1 MTISSEVRK
10 AGPFSANGSNK
21 NFAFTFKCFTNEDVR
36 VVLTNSLGVESDLVL
51 DSDYSVTLNPDQNVS
66 AGGTVITTLTYATGN
81 KITVLGDVDYKQE
94 TDITNG
100 GGFYPEVIENAL
112 DKLTMQ
118 IQQLNEE
125 VGRSVKTGVTS
136 TATPE
141 ELLDSIN
148 NSVAE
153 ASASATEAA
162 NQVAL
167 ASQIYDQFD
176 DRYLG
181 SKSSEPTVDND
192 GSVLLT
198 GALYWNTSTN
208 KLRIYN
214 GSSWQDTA
222 TATPASFTNNLF
234 NGNSSTTSF
243 TLSTAP
249 ASPSSVFVFIAG
261 IAQRPT
267 TDYTVSGTTLTFTT
281 APATGTN
288 NISAFVASTVAAGT
302 PDNLSV
308 STDKI
313 QDGAVTNDK
322 IAGPIAV
329 AKGGTGLATIKSN
342 AVMLGNGTSAVNT
355 VSPAKTGNVLKS
367 VVQSTVTA
375 GSFVVGQEYV
385 IATLGTTNWNSI
397 GASYSAVV
405 TGSIATTTLTVTA
418 VTSGT
423 LAVGQQISGTGV
435 TAGTTITAFGTG
447 TGGAG
452 TYTVSASQTV
462 SSTTIS
468 AMATNTVFTATGV
481 GSGTGTA
488 TVNTWASASDSAVGV
503 GQTWQNVTASRVV
516 GTTYTNSTGKPIL
529 ILFMA
534 ASATA
539 NCTYRLIVDGV
550 ELVANIFPTF
560 NQTISY
566 IVPTGSTYSITMT
579 NGIIGK
585 WMELR

>member
-1 MTISSEVRK
+1 
-10 AGPFSANGSNK
+10 
-21 NFAFTFKCFTNEDVR
+21 
-36 VVLTNSLGVESDLVL
+36 
-51 DSDYSVTLNPDQNVS
+51 
-66 AGGTVITTLTYATGN
+66 
-81 KITVLGDVDYKQE
+81 
-94 TDITNG
+94 
-100 GGFYPEVIENAL
+100 
-112 DKLTMQ
+112 
-118 IQQLNEE
+118 
-125 VGRSVKTGVTS
+125 
-136 TATPE
+136 
-141 ELLDSIN
+141 
-148 NSVAE
+148 
-153 ASASATEAA
+153 
-162 NQVAL
+162 
-167 ASQIYDQFD
+167 
-176 DRYLG
+176 
-181 SKSSEPTVDND
+181 
-192 GSVLLT
+192 
-198 GALYWNTSTN
+198 
-208 KLRIYN
+208 
-214 GSSWQDTA
+214 
-222 TATPASFTNNLF
+222 
-234 NGNSSTTSF
+234 
-243 TLSTAP
+243 
-249 ASPSSVFVFIAG
+249 
-261 IAQRPT
+261 
-267 TDYTVSGTTLTFTT
+267 
-281 APATGTN
+281 
-288 NISAFVASTVAAGT
+288 
-302 PDNLSV
+302 
-308 STDKI
+308 
-313 QDGAVTNDK
+313 
-322 IAGPIAV
+322 
-329 AKGGTGLATIKSN
+329 
-342 AVMLGNGTSAVNT
+342 MLGNGTSAVNT